1 MLLHQH
7 FVKIAKRYGNKIA
20 FIDRTSEKRV
30 TYNKALIASLILAD
44 KLRKYN
50 EDFIGIMIPTSAGCA
65 LSVLGTLMSGNTPV
79 MINYSIGAANNARY
93 AQKKCGFK
101 TIITSKALLEKI
113 NCPVVE
119 GMVFLEDIMESI
131 STTEKL
137 KAAFIAKMPLP
148 LILKIIHGGNE
159 DDNVV
164 ILFTSGSEKDP
175 KAVQLTHRNIATNI
189 GSFSRVMKMYDTDVM
204 LANLPYFHVFG
215 LTVNLWTPL
224 YFGMTIVA
232 FANPLDYKMIC
243 TIMREENPTVM
254 VGTPSFL
261 WGYLRKSD
269 PGDFS
274 TIRLIVSGA
283 DKCPDV
289 LRKEF
294 LDKHG
299 ITLYEGYGATET
311 SPVISVNTPEHNRP
325 GSVGKVLPDVKV
337 HIENYETGEQC
348 KPEEVGRI
356 LVKGDLVMKGYLD
369 DFEETS
375 MRIRHGWYDTGD
387 MGYLDKDGFLWHSG
401 RLKRF
406 IKIGGEMVSMVKVED
421 VLQKLLPSNVS
432 CSVVEV
438 PDALKGAK
446 IVAAVTQKVDEK
458 KILKQM
464 AEHLPNI
471 ALPKQF
477 VVIEELPKMGSG
489 KIDFRSVTEIV
500 NTILREKPP
509 KPSQSAQQT
518 QPSQPAAHPAQPV
531 KKK

>member
-1 MLLHQH
+1 MSILEMLLHQH
-7 FVKIAKRYGNKIA
+7 FVKIARRYGNKLA
-20 FIDRTSEKRV
+20 FIDRTSDKRV
-30 TYNKALIASLILAD
+30 TYTKALIASLILSE
-44 KLRKYN
+44 KFKKYP
-50 EDFIGIMIPTSAGCA
+50 EGFLGIMIPTSAGSA
-65 LSVLGTLMSGNTPV
+65 LSILGTLMSGKTPV
-79 MINYSIGAANNARY
+79 MINYSTGAASNAIY
-93 AQKKCGFK
+93 AQKKCTFK

-119 GMVFLEDIMESI
+119 GMVFIEDIMEGI
-131 STTEKL
+131 SAGEKL
-137 KAAFIAKMPLP
+137 KAALKAKLPAP
-148 LILKIIHGGNE
+148 LILRMVHGGQE

-175 KAVQLTHRNIATNI
+175 KAVQLTHRNIASNI
-189 GSFSRVMKMYDTDVM
+189 ESFSKAVNIYDHDVM

-232 FANPLDYKMIC
+232 YANPLDYKMVCSIV
-243 TIMREENPTVM
+243 REEKPTII

-261 WGYLRKSD
+261 WGYLRKSERD
-269 PGDFS
+269 DFTS
-274 TIRLIVSGA
+274 VRLIVSGA
-283 DKCPDV
+283 DKCPET

-294 LDKHG
+294 SDRHG

-311 SPVISVNTPEHNRP
+311 SPVISTNTPEHNKP
-325 GSVGKVLPDVKV
+325 GSVGKVLPDVMV
-337 HIENYETGEQC
+337 RIENYETGKEC
-348 KPEEVGRI
+348 GIGEVGRI

-387 MGYLDKDGFLWHSG
+387 MGYLDADGFLWHSG

-406 IKIGGEMVSMVKVED
+406 VKIGGEMVSLVKVED
-421 VLQKLLPSNVS
+421 VLQKCLPENVN

-438 PDALKGAK
+438 PDALKGVR
-446 IVAAVTQKVDEK
+446 IVAAVTEKVDEK

-464 AEHLPNI
+464 SEQLPNI

-489 KIDFRSVTEIV
+489 KIDFRTVTDMV
-500 NTILREKPP
+500 HTIIRTKV
-509 KPSQSAQQT
+509 S
-518 QPSQPAAHPAQPV
+518 
-531 KKK
+531 

>member
-7 FVKIAKRYGNKIA
+7 FVKIARRYGNKLA
-20 FIDRTSEKRV
+20 FIDRTSDKRV
-30 TYNKALIASLILAD
+30 TYTKALIASLILSE
-44 KLRKYN
+44 KFKKYP
-50 EDFIGIMIPTSAGCA
+50 EGFLGIMIPTSAGSA
-65 LSVLGTLMSGNTPV
+65 LTILGTLMSGKTPV
-79 MINYSIGAANNARY
+79 MINYSTGAASNAIY
-93 AQKKCGFK
+93 AQKKCTFK

-119 GMVFLEDIMESI
+119 GMVFIEDIMEGI
-131 STTEKL
+131 SAGEKL
-137 KAAFIAKMPLP
+137 KAALKAKLPAP
-148 LILKIIHGGNE
+148 LILRMVHGGQE

-175 KAVQLTHRNIATNI
+175 KAVQLTHRNITSNI
-189 GSFSRVMKMYDTDVM
+189 ESFSKAVQIYDHDVM

-232 FANPLDYKMIC
+232 YANPLDYKMVCSIV
-243 TIMREENPTVM
+243 REEKPTII

-261 WGYLRKSD
+261 WGYLRKSERD
-269 PGDFS
+269 DFTS
-274 TIRLIVSGA
+274 ARLIVSGA
-283 DKCPDV
+283 DKCPET

-294 LDKHG
+294 SDRHG

-311 SPVISVNTPEHNRP
+311 SPVISTNTPEHNKP
-325 GSVGKVLPDVKV
+325 GSVGKVLPDVMV
-337 HIENYETGEQC
+337 RIENYETGKEC
-348 KPEEVGRI
+348 GIEEVGRI

-387 MGYLDKDGFLWHSG
+387 MGYLDADGFLWHSG
-401 RLKRF
+401 RLRRF
-406 IKIGGEMVSMVKVED
+406 IKIGGEMVSLVKVED
-421 VLQKLLPSNVS
+421 VLQKCLPENIN

-438 PDALKGAK
+438 PDALKGVR
-446 IVAAVTQKVDEK
+446 IVAAITQKVDEK

-464 AEHLPNI
+464 SEQLPNI

-489 KIDFRSVTEIV
+489 KVDFRTVTDMV
-500 NTILREKPP
+500 HTIIRTKV
-509 KPSQSAQQT
+509 S
-518 QPSQPAAHPAQPV
+518 
-531 KKK
+531 